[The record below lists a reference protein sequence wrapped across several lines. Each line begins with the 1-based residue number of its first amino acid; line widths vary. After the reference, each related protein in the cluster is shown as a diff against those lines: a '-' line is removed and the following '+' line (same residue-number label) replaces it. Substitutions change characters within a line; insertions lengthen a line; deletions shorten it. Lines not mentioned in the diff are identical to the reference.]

1 MKLSHYTAGKVRK
14 SRREKDQEAADAK
27 KREEEANA
35 AQAYAEFLDAFE
47 GGEVAR
53 RKGGSGFVKAD
64 SNMAYAPSIPSSERR
79 ARLRVSFVTIA
90 SRGSVDWHAETVPI
104 TSRSSSPETK
114 RKEGHGLFSGRNQK
128 VTQHF
133 VPIQRLTC

>member
-47 GGEVAR
+47 GGEVTR
-53 RKGGSGFVKAD
+53 KKGGSGFVKAD
-64 SNMAYAPSIPSSERR
+64 SNMAYAPSVPSSERR
-79 ARLRVSFVTIA
+79 ARLRVSFATIT
-90 SRGSVDWHAETVPI
+90 RRESVDWHAETVPI
-104 TSRSSSPETK
+104 TSRPSPPETK
-114 RKEGHGLFSGRNQK
+114 RKEGHGLFSGRNQE
-128 VTQHF
+128 VT
-133 VPIQRLTC
+133 